1 MSEKLFTRYET
12 LVIAIVAL
20 VQFTIIV
27 DFMVLSPLG
36 VILMPELHITPQQF
50 GMVVSAYAVS
60 AGISGLFAAGFAD
73 KFDRKKMMLFFYIG
87 FVIGTLLCGLAS
99 SYQFLLIARIVT
111 GIFGGVVGSIGYAI
125 VTDMFKPEVRGRVM
139 GFVQMAFAGSQV
151 LGLPIAIFL
160 APRLGWHSV
169 FIMIVGAGVLITALI
184 AFGLKPVDGHL
195 KLKNDRNAFTH
206 LWKTLTNGSYFRGFA
221 ATILLATGGFM
232 LMPFGST
239 FSQFNLGIDQK
250 MLWVIYLVTGIF
262 SMATGPFIGKISDK
276 VGKYPVFCFGSILSS
291 IVVIIYCN
299 LGFTPL
305 WGVIVISVVMF
316 TGISSRLIS
325 SSALMTAIPS
335 PSDRGAFMSIN
346 SSTQYLAGGFATF
359 IAGLIIVQ
367 PTETSPLQN
376 FDILGYVVVGSMV
389 ITMIMMYFIDRYVTT
404 KTKAQTQQQPQPQ
417 AA

>member
-1 MSEKLFTRYET
+1 MPEKLFTRYET

-36 VILMPELHITPQQF
+36 VILMPALHITPQQF

-60 AGISGLFAAGFAD
+60 AGISGLLAAGFAD
-73 KFDRKKMMLFFYIG
+73 KYDRKKMMLFFYIG
-87 FVIGTLLCGLAS
+87 FVGGTLLCGIAT
-99 SYQFLLIARIVT
+99 SYEFLLIARIVT

-125 VTDMFKPEVRGRVM
+125 VTDIFKPEVRGRVM

-160 APRLGWHSV
+160 APRLGWHAV
-169 FIMIVGAGVLITALI
+169 FFMIVGAGVIITALI

-195 KLKNDRNAFTH
+195 QIKNDRNAFHH
-206 LWKTLTNGSYFRGFA
+206 LWKTLTNKSYFRGFA
-221 ATILLATGGFM
+221 ATTLLATGGFM

-250 MLWVIYLVTGIF
+250 LLWVLYLVTGIF
-262 SMATGPFIGKISDK
+262 SMATGPFIGKFSDTM
-276 VGKYPVFCFGSILSS
+276 GKYAVFCAGSIVSS

-299 LGFTPL
+299 LGVTPL
-305 WGVIVISVVMF
+305 WGVIVISIIMF
-316 TGISSRLIS
+316 AGISSRMIS

-335 PSDRGAFMSIN
+335 PADRGAFMSIN
-346 SSTQYLAGGFATF
+346 ASSQYLAGGFATF
-359 IAGLIIVQ
+359 VAGLIIVQ
-367 PTETSPLQN
+367 RTETSPLEN
-376 FDILGYVVVGSMV
+376 FDILGYTVVGSMV
-389 ITMIMMYFIDRYVTT
+389 VTMIMMYSIHQYVTA
-404 KTKAQTQQQPQPQ
+404 KTQPQSQP
-417 AA
+417 A